1 MDHKPRTGKVRS
13 MSLLCRL
20 GIHTQNLYLTIRAGL
35 YALTCKRCGK
45 ETT

>member
-1 MDHKPRTGKVRS
+1 

-20 GIHTQNLYLTIRAGL
+20 GIHTRNRYFTVNPRGG
-35 YALTCKRCGK
+35 YRLTCKRCGK

>member
-1 MDHKPRTGKVRS
+1 

-20 GIHTQNLYLTIRAGL
+20 GIHTRNRYLTIRAGR

>member
-1 MDHKPRTGKVRS
+1 

-20 GIHTQNLYLTIRAGL
+20 RIHTRARYFTINTAGR